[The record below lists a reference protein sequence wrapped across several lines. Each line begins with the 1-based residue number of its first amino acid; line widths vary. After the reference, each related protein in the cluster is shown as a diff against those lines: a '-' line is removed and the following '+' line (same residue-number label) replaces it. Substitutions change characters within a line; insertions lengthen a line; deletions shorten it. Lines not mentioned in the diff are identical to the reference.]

1 MSAAETREPTQD
13 RQEGRLSMAILYA
26 DDPADAAAW
35 AAAIRALAPGLEL
48 RFWPDSGPAEEIE
61 FAIVGG
67 RAPGDL
73 RGFPNLKAIQSTWA
87 GINHL
92 LADPNLPL
100 DRPLARM
107 VDQGLTVSMTEFV
120 VLHVLDSAREGPRL
134 RAAQRARTWLDL
146 DPVPPRTVTV
156 AILGLGALGADAGT
170 RLAGLGFDV
179 RGWSR
184 RHKEIA
190 GIRSFAGSDGLK
202 ECLAG
207 ARILICLLPLTED
220 TRGVLNAATFAPL
233 ARGAVL
239 IHAARGAHLVEAD
252 LLATLE
258 SGQLSRAILD
268 VFATE
273 PLPSDHP
280 FWKHP
285 QVTVTPHVAAITRP
299 GTGAADIVENYRRA
313 LSRETLINQV
323 DRAKGY

>member
-1 MSAAETREPTQD
+1 
-13 RQEGRLSMAILYA
+13 MAILYA

-35 AAAIRALAPGLEL
+35 AAAIRALEPGVEL
-48 RFWPDSGPAEEIE
+48 RFWPDSGPPTEID

-67 RAPGDL
+67 KAPGDL
-73 RGFPNLKAIQSTWA
+73 RGFANLLAIQSTWA
-87 GINHL
+87 GVNHL
-92 LADPNLPL
+92 LADSNLPF

-120 VLHVLDSAREGPRL
+120 VLHVLDSARQGPRL
-134 RAAQRARTWLDL
+134 RAAQCARQWLDIE
-146 DPVPPRTVTV
+146 PQAPGTITV
-156 AILGLGALGADAGT
+156 AVLGLGTLGADAAT
-170 RLAGLGFDV
+170 RLAALGFSV

-184 RHKEIA
+184 SRKRIA
-190 GIRSFAGSDGLK
+190 GIESFAGSGGFQA
-202 ECLAG
+202 CLSG
-207 ARILICLLPLTED
+207 AHILVCLLPLTDD
-220 TRGVLNAATFAPL
+220 TRGILNASTFAPL

-239 IHAARGAHLVEAD
+239 VHAARGAHLEEAD
-252 LLATLE
+252 LLAALQ
-258 SGQLSRAILD
+258 SGQLARAVLD

-273 PLPSDHP
+273 PLPTDHP

-313 LSRETLINQV
+313 LAGEPLINQV

>member
-1 MSAAETREPTQD
+1 
-13 RQEGRLSMAILYA
+13 MAILYA

-35 AAAIRALAPGLEL
+35 AAAIRAVAPELQL
-48 RFWPDSGPAEEIE
+48 RFWPDSGSASDID

-67 RAPGDL
+67 RSPGDL
-73 RGFPNLKAIQSTWA
+73 RAFPNLKAIQSTWA
-87 GINHL
+87 GVNHL
-92 LADPNLPL
+92 LADTNLPL

-134 RAAQRARTWLDL
+134 RAAQRARQWLDL
-146 DPVPPRTVTV
+146 DPVSPRTITV
-156 AILGLGALGADAGT
+156 AILGLGTLGADAGM

-184 RHKEIA
+184 SRKEIA
-190 GIRSFAGSDGLK
+190 GIHSFAGTEGLR

-207 ARILICLLPLTED
+207 AHIMVCLLPLTED
-220 TRGVLNAATFAPL
+220 TRGILNVATFAPL

-252 LLATLE
+252 LLTALE

-273 PLPSDHP
+273 PLPPDHP

-313 LSRETLINQV
+313 QAGKALINQV
-323 DRAKGY
+323 DRGKGY

>member
-1 MSAAETREPTQD
+1 
-13 RQEGRLSMAILYA
+13 MAILYA

-35 AAAIRALAPGLEL
+35 TAAIRALAPELEL
-48 RFWPDSGPAEEIE
+48 RFWPDWGSAEDVD

-73 RGFPNLKAIQSTWA
+73 RAFRNLKAIQSTWA

-92 LADPNLPL
+92 LADANLPL

-107 VDQGLTVSMTEFV
+107 VDHGLTVSMTEFV
-120 VLHVLDSAREGPRL
+120 ALHVLDSVREGPRL
-134 RAAQRARTWLDL
+134 RAAQRARQWLDL
-146 DPVPPRTVTV
+146 DPAAPRSITV
-156 AILGLGALGADAGT
+156 AILGLGTLGADAGT

-184 RHKEIA
+184 SRKDIA
-190 GIRSFAGSDGLK
+190 GIRSFAGGEGLR
-202 ECLAG
+202 ECLAD
-207 ARILICLLPLTED
+207 ARILVCLLPLTAD
-220 TRGVLNAATFAPL
+220 TRGILNATTFAPL

-239 IHAARGAHLVEAD
+239 IHAARGAHLVETD
-252 LLATLE
+252 LLAALE

-273 PLPSDHP
+273 PLPPDHP

-313 LSRETLINQV
+313 LAGETLINQV
-323 DRAKGY
+323 NRTKGY

>member
-1 MSAAETREPTQD
+1 
-13 RQEGRLSMAILYA
+13 MAILYA

-35 AAAIRALAPGLEL
+35 SAAIRALAPGLEL
-48 RFWPDSGPAEEIE
+48 RFWPDTGGAEEID

-87 GINHL
+87 GVNHL
-92 LADPNLPL
+92 LADDNLPT

-107 VDQGLTVSMTEFV
+107 VDQGLTVSMTEYV

-134 RAAQRARTWLDL
+134 RAAQRARQWLDPA
-146 DPVPPRTVTV
+146 PVSPGGITV
-156 AILGLGALGADAGT
+156 AILGLGTLGADAGT
-170 RLAGLGFDV
+170 RLAGLGFTV
-179 RGWSR
+179 HGWSR
-184 RHKEIA
+184 SRKEIA
-190 GIRSFAGSDGLK
+190 GIESFSGEGGLRD
-202 ECLAG
+202 CLAS
-207 ARILICLLPLTED
+207 AQILVCLLPLTED
-220 TRGVLNAATFAPL
+220 TRGILSASIFAPL
-233 ARGAVL
+233 AHGAVL
-239 IHAARGAHLVEAD
+239 IHAARGAHLIEAD
-252 LLATLE
+252 LLAALA
-258 SGQLSRAILD
+258 SGRLSRAILD

-273 PLPSDHP
+273 PLPGDHP

-313 LSRETLINQV
+313 LAGEVLINQV